1 MRSAVKVLFSFTR
14 TLTFPG
20 SVLALKHLQ
29 IAAQVI
35 TPIRVNL
42 KARYEFIKCNINNGY
57 LLIQLFGN
65 NSNSSDYL

>member
-42 KARYEFIKCNINNGY
+42 KARYQLIEGNINKGY
-57 LLIQLFGN
+57 LFV
-65 NSNSSDYL
+65 